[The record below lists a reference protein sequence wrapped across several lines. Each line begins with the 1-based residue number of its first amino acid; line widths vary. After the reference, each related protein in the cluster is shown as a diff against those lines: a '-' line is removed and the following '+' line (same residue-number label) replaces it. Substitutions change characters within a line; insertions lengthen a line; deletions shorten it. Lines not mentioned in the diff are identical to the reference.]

1 MVKRLVLA
9 ALLAAACGP
18 KDEPSVLRNDHC
30 PVGGCVVDAGAGG
43 TGGAPIEIPP
53 EPLED
58 WDTTGAGPLSGIFAV
73 QAEITANVVLPVETR
88 QLFRLRLVQHG
99 TTIRAKST
107 LCAFKLPVVEGVA
120 TLIIPPKLEQLLW
133 TKGVE
138 TNGEYLSKPETLG
151 ASYTPPPSLVLVGA
165 NLTNPATDDLPT
177 LENPA
182 TSIDEDDDGN
192 LGVTLEASLLTCETF
207 QELYV
212 ALRTV
217 ATLSGTVLT
226 PDVIEGTADVSLDQ
240 KVLGYSDPC
249 LASAETI
256 NITIDPGSPFR
267 AQRVGDAEDVDQNGN
282 VSCPELKQNA
292 VALFGDFWAN

>member
-1 MVKRLVLA
+1 MVKRLALIAFWLA
-9 ALLAAACGP
+9 QSGCGP
-18 KDEPSVLRNDHC
+18 KDEPSVLRSDHC
-30 PVGGCVVDAGAGG
+30 PVGGCVDAGPDVDA
-43 TGGAPIEIPP
+43 APIEIPA

-58 WDTTGAGPLSGIFAV
+58 WDTTDAGPLSGIFAV
-73 QAEITANVVLPVETR
+73 EANITANVVLPVETR

-99 TTIRAKST
+99 TTVRAKST

-138 TNGEYLSKPETLG
+138 SNGEYLSDPKTLG
-151 ASYTPPPSLVLVGA
+151 AQYTPPASLVLVGA
-165 NLTNPATDDLPT
+165 DLANPATDELPT
-177 LENPA
+177 LADPSS
-182 TSIDEDDDGN
+182 SIDEDEDGHI
-192 LGVTLEASLLTCETF
+192 GVTLLASLLTCETF

-212 ALRTV
+212 ALRTD
-217 ATLSGTVLT
+217 ATLSGKVLT
-226 PDVIEGTADVSLDQ
+226 PDVIEGTADVSLNQ
-240 KVLGYSDPC
+240 SVIGYSDPC

-267 AQRVGDAEDVDQNGN
+267 AQRVGNAEDVDQNGN
-282 VSCPELKQNA
+282 VTCPELKQNA